1 MGGGGELSRAAA
13 PPRAS
18 LRRDPIFEE
27 EALGRVY
34 DGQLLRRLGPY
45 IAPHWRQ
52 VVTSLLLSLP
62 IFALELAPAWLIRAG
77 LDRVVPAA
85 GAQEAADEA
94 SEPVF
99 DMSWLEAVLEP
110 AWGLPPLAWLAGLY
124 LLAVG
129 LGAAF
134 QYRQLVLMAK
144 TGQLAMR
151 SLRGAIFRHLPTLHR
166 AFFDRYP
173 VGRLVTRATNDVEN
187 VAEMF
192 SSGIVA
198 GISDLAKMVG
208 FAVVLWWIAPDL
220 ALASFLVV
228 PLLAVC
234 AVVFRWRIR
243 TAFRQ
248 VRVRIARINAYIQ
261 EAITGMQ
268 EIQLFTREARN
279 DRDFDAMNDAHR
291 AAWSQ
296 SIRYDAALF
305 AAVEVAGGL
314 SVALIVGYGW
324 GIASAGV
331 LYQFIDYMRRFFTPL
346 RDLSA
351 KYSVMQSAM
360 ASLERIF
367 QLLDTEPAI
376 RDPAPRPGLREA
388 SPLRAADRAALGD
401 GAEPPT
407 RRAAGAAAAIA
418 FENVWFSYDGQEWVL
433 RDIDFRV
440 APGERVAFVGATGAG
455 KTSLLQLLGRHY
467 DVGRGRITLD
477 GVDLRDLPLRDLRR
491 RIAVVS
497 QDVFLFSDTVAWNIG
512 LGRPEVDRAR
522 IEAAARAV
530 QAHPFIED
538 LPAGYDTELRERG
551 GDLSSGQRQL
561 LSFARAL
568 AYGAD
573 VLALDEATSSVDPE
587 TEHLVQRGLQTLVEG
602 QTSLVVAHRLATIQD
617 VDRIYVLHRGR
628 IVESGRHAE
637 LLALDGYYHRLYRLQ
652 QAPQARAA
660 RPGRAAS
667 RSAAKASEV
676 RQPG

>member
-1 MGGGGELSRAAA
+1 MSRPHSARA
-13 PPRAS
+13 PQ

-34 DGQLLRRLGPY
+34 DRRLLRRLWPY
-45 IAPHWRQ
+45 MAPHWRQ
-52 VVTSLLLSLP
+52 VVASLLLSLP
-62 IFALELAPAWLIRAG
+62 IFVLELAPAWLIRAG
-77 LDRVVPAA
+77 LDRVVPAEGGPGSAA
-85 GAQEAADEA
+85 GTPA
-94 SEPVF
+94 PVF
-99 DMSWLEAVLEP
+99 DMGGLETLLEP

-124 LLAVG
+124 LLAVA

-134 QYRQLVLMAK
+134 QYGQLVLMAK

-173 VGRLVTRATNDVEN
+173 VGRLVTRGTNDVEN

-198 GISDLAKMVG
+198 GISDLAKMAG
-208 FAVVLWWIAPDL
+208 FAVVLWWIAPRL
-220 ALASFLVV
+220 ALASFTVV
-228 PLLAVC
+228 PLLALC
-234 AVVFRWRIR
+234 AVLFRWRIR

-261 EAITGMQ
+261 EAISGMR
-268 EIQLFTREARN
+268 EIQLFGREARN
-279 DRDFDAMNDAHR
+279 NRDFDAMNDAHR

-367 QLLDTEPAI
+367 QFLDTEPAI
-376 RDPAPRPGLREA
+376 RDPAPRPAPTPRPAPAGR
-388 SPLRAADRAALGD
+388 PGGRAGGSSAVLG
-401 GAEPPT
+401 
-407 RRAAGAAAAIA
+407 RRPAGAIA

-433 RDIDFRV
+433 RDISFRID
-440 APGERVAFVGATGAG
+440 PGERVAFVGATGAG

-477 GVDLRDLPLRDLRR
+477 GVDLRALSLRGLRR
-491 RIAVVS
+491 RIAIVS
-497 QDVFLFSDTVAWNIG
+497 QDVFLFSNSVAWNIG
-512 LGRPEVDRAR
+512 LNRPGVDRGR
-522 IEAAARAV
+522 IETAARAV
-530 QAHPFIED
+530 QAHPFIEA
-538 LPAGYDTELRERG
+538 LEEGYDTELRERG
-551 GDLSSGQRQL
+551 GNLSSGQRQL

-573 VLALDEATSSVDPE
+573 ILALDEATSSVDPE
-587 TEHLVQRGLQTLVEG
+587 TEHLVQDGLRALVAG
-602 QTSLVVAHRLATIQD
+602 QTSLIVAHRLSTIQD
-617 VDRIYVLHRGR
+617 ADRIYVLHRGR
-628 IVESGRHAE
+628 IVESGRHGD
-637 LLALDGYYHRLYRLQ
+637 LLTRDGYYRHLYRLQ
-652 QAPQARAA
+652 QAP
-660 RPGRAAS
+660 AAS
-667 RSAAKASEV
+667 AS
-676 RQPG
+676 R